1 MFENEKERNIYAIYN
16 RYLTVC
22 TYFKGS
28 IEPNDKSPQTPTLKS
43 EIMRMDLM

>member
-1 MFENEKERNIYAIYN
+1 MLENEKERNIYAIYN

-28 IEPNDKSPQTPTLKS
+28 IEPNDKSPQTPTQIYDYK
-43 EIMRMDLM
+43 RMA